1 MSVWFLVTCSCGPGW
16 HTASFFPLYKLHLAF
31 VWSTGRKCLTFWA
44 ILPQIRPFWENFY
57 FCCIA
62 HSFFYGWKEISI
74 PSHYT
79 VSGITCSN
87 WSNPWGQKPHW
98 PWIDYLT
105 SRGICASA
113 LTIINSDYLFGV
125 VRTRMALQKKYFVK
139 LFFVIL
145 FFITLFLCEYLIQ
158 AWWVLSRLFLDGRKL
173 AMLL

>member
-1 MSVWFLVTCSCGPGW
+1 MSVWFLVTRSCGPGW

-57 FCCIA
+57 FRCIA

-87 WSNPWGQKPHW
+87 WSNPWGAPRDCGGRSH
-98 PWIDYLT
+98 IDPELT
-105 SRGICASA
+105 TLLRGE
-113 LTIINSDYLFGV
+113 
-125 VRTRMALQKKYFVK
+125 FVPK
-139 LFFVIL
+139 RWQS
-145 FFITLFLCEYLIQ
+145 LIQ
-158 AWWVLSRLFLDGRKL
+158 ITFSVLYEHGWLFKKSILSNFFCNFVFHHTRLYVSIWSKPE
-173 AMLL
+173 

>member
-1 MSVWFLVTCSCGPGW
+1 MSVWFLVTCSYGPGW
-16 HTASFFPLYKLHLAF
+16 HTASFFSLYKLHLAF
-31 VWSTGRKCLTFWA
+31 LWSTGRKCLTFWA
-44 ILPQIRPFWENFY
+44 FVPQIRPFWENFY

-125 VRTRMALQKKYFVK
+125 VRTRMALQKKYLVK

-145 FFITLFLCEYLIQ
+145 FFITHVCM
-158 AWWVLSRLFLDGRKL
+158 WVFDPSLMS
-173 AMLL
+173 A